1 MDLKKRLSLGLADFE
16 DIITKNKIYVDKT
29 DLIGKI
35 IDLERKYYFLSRPRR
50 FGKSLLISTFK
61 NLFEGKKILFKDTYI
76 YDNWEWDETYSVIR
90 LDLSIPKSENKE
102 RFERSLNNYMDSIA
116 KYEFG
121 IKLKSEFANDKLK

>member
-29 DLIGKI
+29 DLIEKI
-35 IDLERKYYFLSRPRR
+35 IGLERKYYFLSRPRR
-50 FGKSLLISTFK
+50 FGKSLLISTLK

-90 LDLSIPKSENKE
+90 LDLSVPKSENKE